1 MAPRKEK
8 TEKVSADEAADTVLS
23 YLRKQKYPA
32 VLRYGH
38 FSKPTQQA
46 AAAKILKEMHERK
59 EIEGRAAGSRSY
71 TMSSRYTQQQH
82 LPRANGK
89 DVLLTC
95 PYPQNSEDAATP
107 EDLQAMDEEI
117 QRLRD
122 ETSQAKAMEKT
133 LRSTLSNTN
142 ATLSTADLR
151 ASVAALEAE
160 RAEVIARL
168 GPLRTGSVRSIS
180 AEEKAGVDAELRKW
194 EKVEKA
200 RAKIAKEMWGMI
212 HEGLSETK
220 AGELRERLGLDE

>member
-23 YLRKQKYPA
+23 YLRKQNRPYSATDISASLHNK
-32 VLRYGH
+32 VT
-38 FSKPTQQA
+38 KT

-59 EIEGRAAGSRSY
+59 EIEGRAAGKQIVY
-71 TMSSRYTQQQH
+71 H
-82 LPRANGK
+82 
-89 DVLLTC
+89 VI
-95 PYPQNSEDAATP
+95 QNSEDAATP

-168 GPLRTGSVRSIS
+168 GPLRTGQRIL
-180 AEEKAGVDAELRKW
+180 A
-194 EKVEKA
+194 
-200 RAKIAKEMWGMI
+200 I
-212 HEGLSETK
+212 
-220 AGELRERLGLDE
+220 

>member
-1 MAPRKEK
+1 
-8 TEKVSADEAADTVLS
+8 
-23 YLRKQKYPA
+23 
-32 VLRYGH
+32 
-38 FSKPTQQA
+38 
-46 AAAKILKEMHERK
+46 
-59 EIEGRAAGSRSY
+59 
-71 TMSSRYTQQQH
+71 
-82 LPRANGK
+82 
-89 DVLLTC
+89 
-95 PYPQNSEDAATP
+95 
-107 EDLQAMDEEI
+107 MDDEI

-168 GPLRTGSVRSIS
+168 GPLRTGSVRPIS

-194 EKVEKA
+194 EKMEKA

-212 HEGLSETK
+212 REGLSEAE
-220 AGELRERLGLDE
+220 AGELRV